1 MADFKNK
8 AITSRDV
15 DFARWYTDVV
25 KAAKLAEYSSV
36 KGCVILEPNGYAIW
50 EQVQKNMDQ
59 MFKQTGHQNV
69 YMPMFIPESLMKK
82 EGELIQG
89 FAPEGAWVTE
99 GGSNKLEERLIVR
112 PTSETMFSDYY
123 ALKVKSYRDL
133 PKLYNQWVN
142 VVRWEKETR
151 PFLRT
156 REFLW
161 QEGHTVHETAQEA
174 EEETRRMLEVYKTF
188 FEDYL
193 AIPVVCGRKTEK
205 EKFAGAEYTLTI
217 EALMWNGVALQSGTS
232 HYFGQKFSKAY
243 DIKFLNRQNQW
254 EYAYQTSWGVST
266 RMIGGLI
273 MVHSDDQGLVLPP
286 KIAPRQVVIVPIG
299 DTEEIKSLCDKVYA
313 DLLKKDISVFVDN
326 SDRSPGFKFAEHEVN
341 GIPVRVEIGKR
352 DLEKGFI
359 TLARRDTSE
368 KINVDKTADIASEIK
383 TLLDAIQKDMFERA
397 KARRDAQTYT
407 AHNLQEVEQIMNAHP
422 GFIKA
427 MWCGDEACEL
437 KMKEIRGTKSRC
449 ILEGHEQHIDDKCVV
464 CGKPAKHLVLWG
476 IQY

>member
-36 KGCVILEPNGYAIW
+36 KGCMILEPNGYAIW
-50 EQVQKNMDQ
+50 EEIQKNLDK

-82 EGELIQG
+82 EGELIEG

-161 QEGHTVHETAQEA
+161 QEGHTVHETAREA
-174 EEETRRMLEVYKTF
+174 EEETKRMLEVYKTF

-243 DIKFLNRQNQW
+243 DIKFLNRQNEW
-254 EYAYQTSWGVST
+254 EYAYQTSWGVTT

-299 DTEEIKSLCDKVYA
+299 DTDEIRELCDKVYS
-313 DLLKKDISVFVDN
+313 DLLKNNVSVFVDN

-383 TLLDAIQKDMFERA
+383 TLLDTIQKDMFERA

-449 ILEGHEQHIDDKCVV
+449 ILEGHKHIDDKCVV

>member
-36 KGCVILEPNGYAIW
+36 KGCMILEPNGYAIW
-50 EQVQKNMDQ
+50 EEIQKILDK

-82 EGELIQG
+82 EGELIEG

-205 EKFAGAEYTLTI
+205 EKFAGAEYTLTV

-243 DIKFLNRQNQW
+243 DIKFLNRQNEW
-254 EYAYQTSWGVST
+254 EYAYQTSWGVTT

-299 DTEEIKSLCDKVYA
+299 DTDEIKELCDKVYG
-313 DLLKKDISVFVDN
+313 DLLKNNVSVFVDN

-368 KINVDKTADIASEIK
+368 KINVDKNADIASEIK
-383 TLLDAIQKDMFERA
+383 TLLDTIQKDMFERA

-427 MWCGDEACEL
+427 MDM
-437 KMKEIRGTKSRC
+437 MKAAAGAE
-449 ILEGHEQHIDDKCVV
+449 
-464 CGKPAKHLVLWG
+464 PAAVFM
-476 IQY
+476 

>member
-15 DFARWYTDVV
+15 DFAKWYTDVV

-50 EQVQKNMDQ
+50 EQIQKTLDK

-69 YMPMFIPESLMKK
+69 CMPMFIPESLMKK
-82 EGELIQG
+82 EGELIEG

-112 PTSETMFSDYY
+112 PTSETLFSDYY

-133 PKLYNQWVN
+133 PKLFNQWVN

-161 QEGHTVHETAQEA
+161 QEGHTVHETQAEA
-174 EEETRRMLEVYKTF
+174 EEETRRMLDIYKTF
-188 FEDYL
+188 FEEYL

-243 DIKFLNRQNQW
+243 DIKFLNRKNEW

-299 DTEEIKSLCDKVYA
+299 ETEEIKVLCDKIYS
-313 DLLKKDISVFVDN
+313 DLLKKDVSVFVDN
-326 SDRSPGFKFAEHEVN
+326 TDRSPGFKFAEHEVN

-368 KINVDKTADIASEIK
+368 KINIDKNADIADQIVK
-383 TLLDAIQKDMFERA
+383 LLDTIQNDMFERA
-397 KARRDAQTYT
+397 KARRDAQTFE
-407 AHNLQEVEQIMNAHP
+407 AHNIKEVEQIMNSHP

-427 MWCGDEACEL
+427 MWCGDEDCEL

-449 ILEGHEQHIDDKCVV
+449 ILEGHKHIDDKCVV
-464 CGKPAKHLVLWG
+464 CGRPAKHLVLWG

>member
-15 DFARWYTDVV
+15 DFERWYTDVV

-36 KGCVILEPNGYAIW
+36 KGCMILEPNGYAIW
-50 EQVQKNMDQ
+50 EEIQKNLDK

-82 EGELIQG
+82 EGELIEG

-161 QEGHTVHETAQEA
+161 QEGHTVHETAREA
-174 EEETRRMLEVYKTF
+174 EEETRRMLDVYKTF

-193 AIPVVCGRKTEK
+193 AIPVVTGLKTEK
-205 EKFAGAEYTLTI
+205 EKFAGAEYTLTV

-243 DIKFLNRQNQW
+243 DIKFLNRQNEW
-254 EYAYQTSWGVST
+254 EYAYQTSWGVTT

-299 DTEEIKSLCDKVYA
+299 DTDEIKELCDKVYG
-313 DLLKKDISVFVDN
+313 DLLK
-326 SDRSPGFKFAEHEVN
+326 
-341 GIPVRVEIGKR
+341 
-352 DLEKGFI
+352 
-359 TLARRDTSE
+359 
-368 KINVDKTADIASEIK
+368 
-383 TLLDAIQKDMFERA
+383 
-397 KARRDAQTYT
+397 
-407 AHNLQEVEQIMNAHP
+407 NA
-422 GFIKA
+422 
-427 MWCGDEACEL
+427 
-437 KMKEIRGTKSRC
+437 
-449 ILEGHEQHIDDKCVV
+449 
-464 CGKPAKHLVLWG
+464 VLWAMG
-476 IQY
+476 DAEPPFSVHGGGELDCKLYWQPQQSRYVMQILNHSGLGKWPGSVEEYFTVGPEEITVSVGDMQVGRVFATELGREISFKAENGKIYFMLERIAEQELIVIS

>member
-1 MADFKNK
+1 MVYRCCQSGKTCRVFKRQGLHDFGTKWLCNLGRDTKNLDK
-8 AITSRDV
+8 
-15 DFARWYTDVV
+15 
-25 KAAKLAEYSSV
+25 
-36 KGCVILEPNGYAIW
+36 
-50 EQVQKNMDQ
+50 

-82 EGELIQG
+82 EGELIEG

-161 QEGHTVHETAQEA
+161 QEGHTVHETAREA
-174 EEETRRMLEVYKTF
+174 EEETKRMLEVYKTF

-243 DIKFLNRQNQW
+243 DIKFLNRQNEW
-254 EYAYQTSWGVST
+254 EYAYQTSWGVTT

-299 DTEEIKSLCDKVYA
+299 DTDEIKELCDKVYG
-313 DLLKKDISVFVDN
+313 DLLKNNVSVFVDN

-368 KINVDKTADIASEIK
+368 KSMSIK
-383 TLLDAIQKDMFERA
+383 PRTLQAKSKRFLTQSKKICLKEQK
-397 KARRDAQTYT
+397 
-407 AHNLQEVEQIMNAHP
+407 HV
-422 GFIKA
+422 A
-427 MWCGDEACEL
+427 ML
-437 KMKEIRGTKSRC
+437 KHTPLTISKKLSKS
-449 ILEGHEQHIDDKCVV
+449 
-464 CGKPAKHLVLWG
+464 
-476 IQY
+476 

>member
-299 DTEEIKSLCDKVYA
+299 DTDEIKELCDKVYG
-313 DLLKKDISVFVDN
+313 DLLKNNVSVFVDN

-368 KINVDKTADIASEIK
+368 KINVDKNADIASEIK
-383 TLLDAIQKDMFERA
+383 TLLDTIQKDMFEKA

-449 ILEGHEQHIDDKCVV
+449 IMEWHEHIDDKCVV